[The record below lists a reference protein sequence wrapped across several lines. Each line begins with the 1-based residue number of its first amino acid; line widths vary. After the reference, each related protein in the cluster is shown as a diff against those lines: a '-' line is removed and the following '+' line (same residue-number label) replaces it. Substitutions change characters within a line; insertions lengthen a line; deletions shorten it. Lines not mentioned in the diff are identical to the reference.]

1 MGGFPGLLGRKFRCF
16 GNDCDDVCAT
26 FVSLSCGV
34 GDFAAV
40 AAVVWHDA
48 HDSGGEVLW

>member
-16 GNDCDDVCAT
+16 GHDCDDVCAT
-26 FVSLSCGV
+26 FVSLDCVEGNFV
-34 GDFAAV
+34 AV
-40 AAVVWHDA
+40 TAVVWHDA